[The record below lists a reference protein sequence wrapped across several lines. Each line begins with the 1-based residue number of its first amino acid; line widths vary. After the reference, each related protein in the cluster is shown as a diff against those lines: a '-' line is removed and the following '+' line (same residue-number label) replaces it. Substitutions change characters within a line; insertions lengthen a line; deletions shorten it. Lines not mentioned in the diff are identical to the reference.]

1 MSSMLEQAIID
12 AEALRETALKNAEA
26 ALVEKYQDKI
36 KSAVDSLLEQDEPVL
51 EQGASLLEEEP
62 ILDELPAAAADGEK
76 ACPCPDDEEEID
88 INLNDLMRRMQDE
101 GSDGDLESQEDLAS
115 EFGAEEELME
125 SLGKIVEELNETEV
139 SLEESDETLEE
150 TDETLEEADE
160 VSLEETDEVSLEETL
175 LSDLL
180 EKLSVNM
187 DPVKTGWGATPDAV
201 LDEAEEEILAAE
213 QDTEAKEAREAKN
226 ELVDSLKTENQNLQ
240 EENQTLSSQMEQ
252 TKLKETKLLEA
263 VATLKD
269 KFDEMSLMNAKLL
282 YKNRTFANDSLNERQ
297 KEHIVEALSKAKTV
311 EEAKTIFET
320 LQSTVDS
327 VSTQKKQS
335 ESLSEAVNKPSS
347 TILLSKSR
355 KRDEN
360 SKKDDP
366 SYNRWKALAGLEQ
379 TKLIKLR
386 RITKNVCIRKINRG
400 HC

>member
-160 VSLEETDEVSLEETL
+160 VSLEETL

-226 ELVDSLKTENQNLQ
+226 ELVDSLKMENQNLQ

-269 KFDEMSLMNAKLL
+269 KFDELSLMNAKLL

-335 ESLSEAVNKPSS
+335 ESLSEAVNRPSS

-360 SKKDDP
+360 NKKDDP
-366 SYNRWKALAGLEQ
+366 SYNRWKALAGLE
-379 TKLIKLR
+379 
-386 RITKNVCIRKINRG
+386 
-400 HC
+400 

>member
-76 ACPCPDDEEEID
+76 ACPCPDEEEEID
-88 INLNDLMRRMQDE
+88 INLNDLMRHMQ
-101 GSDGDLESQEDLAS
+101 GDDDPAGLESQEDLAS

-125 SLGKIVEELNETEV
+125 SLEKIVEELTETEV
-139 SLEESDETLEE
+139 SLEEADETLEE
-150 TDETLEEADE
+150 TDEISIEEA
-160 VSLEETDEVSLEETL
+160 L

-213 QDTEAKEAREAKN
+213 QDTEAKEAREEKN
-226 ELVDSLKTENQNLQ
+226 ELVDSLKSENQNLQ
-240 EENQTLSSQMEQ
+240 EKNQTLSLQAEQ

-263 VATLKD
+263 VATLKN
-269 KFDEMSLMNAKLL
+269 KFDEMSLMNARLL

-320 LQSTVDS
+320 LQNTVDS

-355 KRDEN
+355 QRDEN
-360 SKKDDP
+360 GKKDDP
-366 SYNRWKALAGLEQ
+366 SYNRWKALAGLE
-379 TKLIKLR
+379 
-386 RITKNVCIRKINRG
+386 
-400 HC
+400 